1 MSAKKLKNSDLL
13 NLSAVEARETRLSL
27 EAGSYLIRKNGI
39 EFRTSTAIP
48 VWTEMTVEL
57 EMSLEDNKV
66 HGNGIVVACNGNR
79 HIGYNVSMLF
89 TGLSKQDQAH
99 LDHMV
104 YSQSP

>member
-1 MSAKKLKNSDLL
+1 MSAKRLNDSDLL
-13 NLSAVEARETRLSL
+13 KLDAVKAKERRLSL

-39 EFRTSTAIP
+39 EFRTSSAIP

-57 EMSLEDNKV
+57 EMPLAQERV